1 MGGIQ
6 PKLLAAIEAGVKTVI
21 LPAENEQDVRPLPLP
36 GPFAERRSAWLM
48 NTRQGHQAHS
58 PLSRLPAI
66 RQSNQLP
73 PAPLGAV
80 DPADPPC
87 SCCWP

>member
-36 GPFAERRSAWLM
+36 GPFAEEA
-48 NTRQGHQAHS
+48 Q
-58 PLSRLPAI
+58 RLPH
-66 RQSNQLP
+66 P
-73 PAPLGAV
+73 HPARTPGA
-80 DPADPPC
+80 
-87 SCCWP
+87 